1 MKKYVLLRVIGNEL
15 LPRDSQ
21 GSRISTLSFI
31 LKNEPAELCDK
42 TWVLNHIID
51 DKYRDSIKNLLTKF
65 NQHFVEI
72 PFSPSEYLKLNNWSD
87 KVRYAIYINQARNY
101 GVKYCQKNY
110 PFTFCMDQDCFF
122 TEQLLSSAIS
132 RIEEDQ
138 DKNTTRKYYGIITKR
153 ILNGCL
159 ENIDLVPDQEP
170 MVVFRYDAT
179 EYFNEQLCFGQA
191 DKVELLKRIGYR
203 LLPKDYSVSG
213 SECLTAGYVL
223 HNSYGNALCERN
235 LAVRV
240 KMRKISLD
248 WLVSNIDAAL
258 SSYSFH

>member
-1 MKKYVLLRVIGNEL
+1 MKYVLLRIIGNEL
-15 LPRDSQ
+15 MPRDTQ

-31 LKNEPAELCDK
+31 LNNEPAELCDK
-42 TWVLNHIID
+42 IWVLNHIID

-65 NQHFVEI
+65 NQYFFEI
-72 PFSPSEYLKLNNWSD
+72 PFSPSEYPKLNDWSD
-87 KVRYAIYINQARNY
+87 KVRYTININQARNF
-101 GVKYCQKNY
+101 GVKICQKYY
-110 PFTFCMDQDCFF
+110 PFTFCLDQDCFF
-122 TEQLLSSAIS
+122 TEQLLSSVIS
-132 RIEEDQ
+132 RIKEDQ
-138 DKNTTRKYYGIITKR
+138 VKNITRKYYGLIMKR

-170 MVVFRYDAT
+170 NVVFRYDAT
-179 EYFNEQLCFGQA
+179 EYFNEQLYFGQA

-223 HNSYGNALCERN
+223 HNSYGNELCERN
-235 LAVRV
+235 IAVRV

-248 WLVSNIDAAL
+248 RLISNIDAAL
-258 SSYSFH
+258 SYDGFH